1 MHFKICLK
9 SSRAIEIT
17 TSRDQDPGE
26 VEAVKRRNQ
35 LSVIVYPTEN
45 LPTFGAGWEAEKSG
59 KAWLTGKNQRS
70 EQSIDNPTVL
80 EYKSPKAGR
89 ICEANIQ
96 ERREVLKSEPNPLFF
111 APCSI
116 YWSLKVFGERD

>member
-9 SSRAIEIT
+9 SSRDIEIT

-45 LPTFGAGWEAEKSG
+45 LPTFGAG
-59 KAWLTGKNQRS
+59 
-70 EQSIDNPTVL
+70 
-80 EYKSPKAGR
+80 
-89 ICEANIQ
+89 
-96 ERREVLKSEPNPLFF
+96 
-111 APCSI
+111 
-116 YWSLKVFGERD
+116 